1 MGKLA
6 VAYFSLLHWFSGQLD
21 DKHVVF
27 GEVVEGMEIVK
38 VIENQGSQSGKP
50 TAAVMITAS
59 GEVDSTQES

>member
-1 MGKLA
+1 
-6 VAYFSLLHWFSGQLD
+6 LD